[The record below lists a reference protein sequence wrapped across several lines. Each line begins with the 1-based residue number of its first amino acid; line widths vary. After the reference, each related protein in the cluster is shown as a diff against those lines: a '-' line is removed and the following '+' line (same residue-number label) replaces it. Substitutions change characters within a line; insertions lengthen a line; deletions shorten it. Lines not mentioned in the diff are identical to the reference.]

1 MLVDVSDNFIVRNLW
16 EKKMSQHEYFPSYQS
31 KVTLTLS

>member
-16 EKKMSQHEYFPSYQS
+16 EKISQHEYFQSYQS
-31 KVTLTLS
+31 KITSTLS

>member
-16 EKKMSQHEYFPSYQS
+16 GGGLSQHESFQSYQS